1 MEDPEAALAGQVSCD
16 WWRAG
21 HVTPVLTSDW
31 PGAAPRLRGGGQ
43 QGEGGAG
50 VSPGAAQL
58 RGGRQEG
65 DREDGTYTEAEHGA
79 FDMKLMSIR
88 LTFATLGCDI

>member
-1 MEDPEAALAGQVSCD
+1 MESGSRDQ
-16 WWRAG
+16 
-21 HVTPVLTSDW
+21 VLTSDW
-31 PGAAPRLRGGGQ
+31 SGAAPRLRGGGQ

-65 DREDGTYTEAEHGA
+65 DREDGTQSETEHGA
-79 FDMKLMSIR
+79 FIMKLMSIR